1 MKHIGSQPHT
11 SFVAVFTINRQQ
23 LCSVRLVVRV
33 LVFLC
38 ALTSASSWAL
48 AQNIQYSQGS
58 VGSSLNNTLQI
69 PLKSYPGRGGASLP
83 ITLYYSSEVW
93 RIKYRSTICQPY
105 DVSQSAPMADS
116 KYAEYSRA
124 GWTSSLGVPI
134 LEWPDSDELYHY
146 DGKPG
151 GSGCSGSSGS
161 YRVPRLT
168 VRMPDGSTHEL
179 RRDDQPYGGPENN
192 TGVYYAVD
200 GSRLRYDTATTTLFL
215 LDGSRYILGA
225 TTVQFLDSNGNKLN
239 YTRSTKQWTD
249 TLGRV
254 ISSPPMGAAPGLY
267 SYNLPGVDGTT
278 TTYKL
283 RWGYL
288 STALEPDAETG
299 VVPELAYAGGHYI
312 SGTPS
317 YTNPPRPLPSP
328 QLFSSTESLEGF
340 DGWDYVI
347 ASQNLFNP
355 VVLKEIILPNGLM
368 YKFGYNEYGEIT
380 RVTYP
385 TGGFEQYKYGT
396 IRTVKPLSA
405 PYDQASRG
413 VISRWVSPTGTGTDR
428 VQWKYGVT
436 YDSAAMKYTQWTINP
451 NNTYAESD
459 LFKAP
464 STSIYDNLNFT
475 KFGFEDPR
483 VGMAYEE
490 RFYQNKGGPLL
501 RRTLKELT
509 FSSREITVNFSGII
523 RTATAMRNPRPTRE
537 VTIVLDTGEENAL
550 AATTT
555 FQYDTSHQFDTG
567 VDLIATSQ
575 YDYTAVDQ
583 TTAQTGVINSID
595 PGLLLHKS
603 ETTYVDDPAYRD
615 RNILGLPETMTIK
628 NASGVVVAKAE
639 TFYDEPG
646 YAVTIG
652 GTATGWADPATTAR
666 GNATTT
672 RRYTSLS
679 PIAYLED
686 HTSYDQ
692 WGNGRSMW
700 DARGNESEVD
710 YSPTYKYAYATST
723 TTADPDGA
731 GAALPL
737 TTSTVYDFNTGL
749 ATTTTDANG
758 QTTQMSYAD
767 DLNVVDPM
775 NRLRK
780 VIRPDGG
787 WTTYDYNDV
796 VGDLYVRTTTS
807 FDATR
812 STESIQYV
820 DALGR
825 SSRSFASEG
834 GSPATYL
841 TIDTQYDSM
850 GRVWRTSNPYR
861 TTATT
866 DPINPSNKWTAN
878 TYDALSRVKTVT
890 LADATK
896 VQTIYQGAYTTTTDQ
911 AGKQRRR
918 LTNALGSIV
927 RVDEPDDSGS
937 IGTNDAPTQPTYYDY
952 DALGNVVHVSQS
964 AGTTVQHRYFKY
976 DALSRLTYERQVE
989 QVVAFTPIYDPVTGN
1004 SSWTRKLVYD
1014 EPIGTTTYKGLLTS
1028 HYDARNV
1035 RTRYT
1040 YDNLNRPRQ
1049 VTYTDGTPTVT
1060 NSYDQAQAGYFNKGR
1075 LTTVQTAAVAASGS
1089 VPAIPAT
1096 TQSYDYDLMGR
1107 VKAHIQTV
1115 GTQSYTFTYSYNLA
1129 GQLTGE
1135 TYPSGRVVSYGYD
1148 DAARLDTVTSGA
1160 TAYVSNFVYGSNG
1173 IVSSMSLGNG
1183 TSETFTYN
1191 TRFQLTSH
1199 KLLKGST
1206 VLQRYDYKYGRMDVA
1221 TGALDATKNNGQ
1233 VASIDGYIGAAKQW
1247 QQRFGYDSLGR
1258 LTAAAEHRGDNAQR
1272 SYLINYDYDQ
1282 FGNRYQHAASNPAS
1296 SNPLGYIAVEDGDI
1310 DKGTNR
1316 FTSGITY
1323 DNAGNVKLDN
1333 KFTGRQY
1340 TYDANNRQKTVSV
1353 PGATGTTYTSVYD
1366 GAGQR
1371 VATINNGVTVYMV
1384 YDAMGKL
1391 VAEYGLSSKGSGGA
1405 QYVFSDRQG
1414 SVRVVTNQGGGVMSR
1429 QDYQPFGEE
1438 LGAVEMRSNDPYYGG
1453 ANSVRQGYAGMEED
1467 EGSGMNHTLWRKY
1480 DSASGRWTSPD
1491 PYGGSMT
1498 VDDPQSFNRYTY
1510 VNNDPVNLTDPT
1522 GLMLSDIGVYQTT
1535 NPECARLVERA
1546 EDRGVQNWMA
1556 QQREQQRQ
1564 QQEPQ
1569 QPQQNGQSASMKVDV
1584 PFRGAFIYD
1593 MNNPSQSVAAP
1604 DYVNAP
1610 MNDAMDAIAST
1621 CENTLSVLQSIDDY
1635 PATAQ
1640 TLGFGLSLTIGGGNP
1655 ASGQF
1660 GLEYSRT
1667 VKSSDEALGELDHA
1681 TRVTFRNLAGTLDPM
1696 TAWVPVDT
1704 GRSRRRFDQVSVVLG
1719 QARAAS
1725 GESLSTNLAK
1735 EARRAGIEYCLR
1747 DYQARFGS
1755 LPRSFINRI
1764 AGIGIPIF

>member
-1 MKHIGSQPHT
+1 MKHTGSQPPA
-11 SFVAVFTINRQQ
+11 SSVIVFTDNRQQ
-23 LCSVRLVVRV
+23 LCSVRFLVRV

-38 ALTSASSWAL
+38 ALTSASSGAL

-69 PLKSYPGRGGASLP
+69 PLQTYAGRGDTSLP
-83 ITLYYSSEVW
+83 VTLYYSSDLW

-105 DVSQSAPMADS
+105 DVSQSSPMADS

-146 DGKPG
+146 DGKAG

-168 VRMPDGSTHEL
+168 IHMPDGSTHEL

-215 LDGSRYILGA
+215 PDGTRYVLGA
-225 TTVQFLDSNGNKLN
+225 TTVQLLDSNGNKLN

-267 SYNLPGVDGTT
+267 SYNLPGVNGTT

-283 RWGYL
+283 RWAYL
-288 STALEPDAETG
+288 SVALEADPETG
-299 VVPELAYAGGHYI
+299 VVPELSYAGGHYI
-312 SGTPS
+312 SGTPT
-317 YTNPPRPLPSP
+317 YTNPPQPLPTP
-328 QLFSSTESLEGF
+328 QLFSSTESLNGF
-340 DGWDYVI
+340 EGWDYVI

-355 VVLKEIILPNGLM
+355 VILKEIILPNGLS

-380 RVTYP
+380 KVTYP
-385 TGGFEQYKYGT
+385 TGAYEQYKYGQ
-396 IRTVKPLSA
+396 IKTVKSLSA

-436 YDSAAMKYTQWTINP
+436 YDSTAMKYTKWTINP

-459 LFKAP
+459 LFKAT
-464 STSIYDNLNFT
+464 STST
-475 KFGFEDPR
+475 EKFGFADPR
-483 VGMAYEE
+483 IGMVYEE

-501 RRTLKELT
+501 RRTLKEST
-509 FSSREITVNFSGII
+509 FSSREVTVNFSGII
-523 RTATAMRNPRPTRE
+523 RTATAMRNPRLQRE
-537 VTIVLDTGEENAL
+537 ATILLDTGGDAL
-550 AATTT
+550 ATLTTY
-555 FQYDTSHQFDTG
+555 QYDTTHQFETG
-567 VDLIATSQ
+567 LDLIRTAV
-575 YDYTAVDQ
+575 YDYAEVDPA
-583 TTAQTGVINSID
+583 TAQTASILAI
-595 PGLLLHKS
+595 PYGPLMRTA
-603 ETTYVDDPAYRD
+603 ETTYLDDPAYRD
-615 RNILGLPETMTIK
+615 RNILGLPETSMVK
-628 NASGVVVAKAE
+628 DAAGNVVAQVE
-639 TFYDEPG
+639 TVYDEPV
-646 YAVTIG
+646 YAVTIA
-652 GTATGWADPATTAR
+652 GTATGWTDPLTTVR

-672 RRYTSLS
+672 RRYTSIS
-679 PIAYLED
+679 PIAYLEG

-692 WGNGRSMW
+692 WGNRRSTW

-723 TTADPDGA
+723 TTADPDGT
-731 GAALPL
+731 GTALPL
-737 TTSTVYDFNTGL
+737 TTGTVYDFNTGL

-758 QTTQMSYAD
+758 QMTQMSYAD
-767 DLNVVDPM
+767 DLGVADPM
-775 NRLRK
+775 NRLRR
-780 VIRPDGG
+780 VTRPDGS
-787 WTTYDYNDV
+787 WTAYDYNDV

-807 FDATR
+807 LDDAR

-825 SSRSFASEG
+825 HSRSFVSEG

-841 TIDTQYDSM
+841 TTDTQYDSM

-866 DPINPSNKWTAN
+866 DPVNPSNKWTAN

-890 LADATK
+890 LPDATK
-896 VQTIYQGAYTTTTDQ
+896 VQTAYQGAYTTTTDQ

-918 LTNALGSIV
+918 LTDAMGRTV
-927 RVDEPDDSGS
+927 RVDEPDDSGD

-952 DALGNVVHVSQS
+952 DTLGNVVHVSQS

-989 QVVAFTPIYDPVTGN
+989 QVVAFTSIYDPVTGN

-1014 EPIGTTTYKGLLTS
+1014 ELIGTTTYKGLLTS

-1040 YDNLNRPRQ
+1040 YDNLNRPKQ

-1060 NSYDQAQAGYFNKGR
+1060 NSYDQAQTGYFNKGR

-1096 TQSYDYDLMGR
+1096 TQSYDYDLKGQ
-1107 VKAHIQTV
+1107 VKAHIQTI
-1115 GTQSYTFTYSYNLA
+1115 GTQSYTFSYSYNLA

-1148 DAARLDTVTSGA
+1148 DAARPDTVTSGA
-1160 TAYVSNFVYGSNG
+1160 TTYVSNFAYGSNG
-1173 IVSSMSLGNG
+1173 TVSSLSLGNG
-1183 TSETFTYN
+1183 TAETFTYN
-1191 TRFQLTSH
+1191 TRLQLTSH
-1199 KLLKGST
+1199 KLLKGTT

-1258 LTAAAEHRGDNAQR
+1258 LMTAAEYRGDNAQR

-1282 FGNRYQHAASNPAS
+1282 FGNRYQYAASNPAS
-1296 SNPLGYIAVEDGDI
+1296 TNPLGYTAVEDADI
-1310 DKGTNR
+1310 NKATNR
-1316 FTSGITY
+1316 FISGITY
-1323 DNAGNVKLDN
+1323 DNAGNVKVDN

-1353 PGATGTTYTSVYD
+1353 SGATGTTYTSVYD

-1371 VATINNGVTVYMV
+1371 VATINNGVTTYMV

-1391 VAEYGLSSKGSGGA
+1391 VAEYGPSSKGSGGT

-1414 SVRVVTNQGGGVMSR
+1414 SVRVVTNQSGGVMSR

-1438 LGAVEMRSNDPYYGG
+1438 LGAVEMRLNDPYYGG

-1480 DSASGRWTSPD
+1480 DPSSGRWTSPD

-1498 VDDPQSFNRYTY
+1498 IADPQSFNRYSY
-1510 VNNDPVNLTDPT
+1510 VNNDPVNQVDPS
-1522 GLMLSDIGVYQTT
+1522 GLMLSDIGVYQTA
-1535 NPECARLVERA
+1535 NPECAHVLEQTMDHMVM
-1546 EDRGVQNWMA
+1546 NWA
-1556 QQREQQRQ
+1556 RQ
-1564 QQEPQ
+1564 QQAQQQQQQAPQ
-1569 QPQQNGQSASMKVDV
+1569 QPQQPQQVKAIDSIYSINCDSDPNTNIALPQTAQDSLNEYATTVANNRYDTMTVTYAIEQNPTISETSGITLSLSIGPSGPSGGISASSTSTVRTPAEAVGNLTIANDRAA
-1584 PFRGAFIYD
+1584 PFSKLNSVEMINPCTKASQPLGEMQFVRGGNIVSALVRGARVD
-1593 MNNPSQSVAAP
+1593 GNKAGDAAWRA
-1604 DYVNAP
+1604 N
-1610 MNDAMDAIAST
+1610 
-1621 CENTLSVLQSIDDY
+1621 Y
-1635 PATAQ
+1635 PQ
-1640 TLGFGLSLTIGGGNP
+1640 
-1655 ASGQF
+1655 
-1660 GLEYSRT
+1660 RT
-1667 VKSSDEALGELDHA
+1667 VP
-1681 TRVTFRNLAGTLDPM
+1681 TPFRNLVAP
-1696 TAWVPVDT
+1696 DT
-1704 GRSRRRFDQVSVVLG
+1704 FRV
-1719 QARAAS
+1719 
-1725 GESLSTNLAK
+1725 
-1735 EARRAGIEYCLR
+1735 Y
-1747 DYQARFGS
+1747 
-1755 LPRSFINRI
+1755 
-1764 AGIGIPIF
+1764 